1 MAAQNQQQKFFEII
15 KPGST
20 FEFIG
25 MQRYWIGLSIV
36 LVALTVV
43 MLPLNAF
50 VFKSRGHMLNWG
62 VDFRGGTELVV
73 EFSKPVDAGEIR
85 KVLADAGHDNADVV
99 KYEDP
104 TGKSKYNFMLRIGAV
119 SVLSEAQAK
128 QIARAAGQGGR
139 RHAQEV
145 RVVRGRRQDLPALR
159 PARSIRSRCRTRSRR
174 SASRRPRCSRS
185 AAPRRTPTR

>member
-1 MAAQNQQQKFFEII
+1 MAAQNQQQTFFEVI

-25 MQRYWIGLSIV
+25 MQRYWIGLSII

-73 EFSKPVDAGEIR
+73 EFATR
-85 KVLADAGHDNADVV
+85 
-99 KYEDP
+99 
-104 TGKSKYNFMLRIGAV
+104 
-119 SVLSEAQAK
+119 
-128 QIARAAGQGGR
+128 
-139 RHAQEV
+139 
-145 RVVRGRRQDLPALR
+145 
-159 PARSIRSRCRTRSRR
+159 ARS
-174 SASRRPRCSRS
+174 ARCSATR
-185 AAPRRTPTR
+185 ATTTPTS